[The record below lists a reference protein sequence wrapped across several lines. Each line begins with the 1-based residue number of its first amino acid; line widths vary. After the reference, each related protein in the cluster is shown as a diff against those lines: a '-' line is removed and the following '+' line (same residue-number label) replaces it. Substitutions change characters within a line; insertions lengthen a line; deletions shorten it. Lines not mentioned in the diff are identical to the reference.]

1 MRFLI
6 EADRQMTVVFE
17 PTAEEF
23 RLSAG
28 ETIVV
33 EWFAESEDGMVS
45 MEAGMFIVSAPRGGY
60 TRAWRGDGTEIYIG
74 PESGSE
80 AS

>member
-1 MRFLI
+1 MI
-6 EADRQMTVVFE
+6 HADRQVVVAFE
-17 PTAEEF
+17 PTAAEF
-23 RLSAG
+23 SLL
-28 ETIVV
+28 ENEMITV

-45 MEAGMFIVSAPRGGY
+45 MEGDNLVVSAPSGGY
-60 TRAWRGDGTEIYIG
+60 TRAWRRDGTEIYVG